1 MVSLKKFKAMA
12 EKFSKVADFII
23 IYIKEAHPA
32 ENMDFIN
39 IVRIKSHQTLN
50 DRINAGKSLYI
61 KVYFNLSVHG
71 NRSNIHINTKHL
83 CPKSFFYVII
93 FMVYKILRDNIYIM
107 YPELTWTCC
116 MILLPNLSQISKV
129 HFF

>member
-1 MVSLKKFKAMA
+1 MVTLKKFKAMA

-71 NRSNIHINTKHL
+71 NRSNIHIISIQSTCVPNL
-83 CPKSFFYVII
+83 FFYVII
-93 FMVYKILRDNIYIM
+93 FMVYKILRDNIYI
-107 YPELTWTCC
+107 T
-116 MILLPNLSQISKV
+116 PN
-129 HFF
+129 

>member
-1 MVSLKKFKAMA
+1 MVTQKKFKAMA

-71 NRSNIHINTKHL
+71 NRSNIHIQ
-83 CPKSFFYVII
+83 
-93 FMVYKILRDNIYIM
+93 YKALV
-107 YPELTWTCC
+107 
-116 MILLPNLSQISKV
+116 SQI
-129 HFF
+129 FFFMSSSLWSIKY